1 MLQRQYYFYCVF
13 RLIHECPKANAHSYL
28 LMHACSQPL
37 YMRNRLIRYMFHS
50 GVSELEVLLDEINVP
65 KITFLKNLGEKGTPH
80 EAEEV
85 CRRMDVNGKR
95 GKRIPLS
102 MVCVECEGNGAEA
115 RHMYHEHRYSHRRA

>member
-85 CRRMDVNGKR
+85 CRR
-95 GKRIPLS
+95 
-102 MVCVECEGNGAEA
+102 EA
-115 RHMYHEHRYSHRRA
+115 VTQV